1 MGLIYMNLSASLLE
15 PELRHL
21 SERVKTIREDSIWV
35 QLPQTCWRV
44 AGGDDASGNICTFA
58 FLAGTLALK
67 TLDDVQ
73 DGHQSPAYSND
84 GVALSF
90 HALQLLGAL
99 PTLDFRQITRLQRS
113 YTSTLLKLCAGQHL
127 DLLGQTNV
135 QRILDHSWNIAG
147 KKTAAWFAWGA
158 SLYPRYTGDEAT
170 ENTLAEFGTH
180 IGLMHQIA
188 NDVRGFFDT
197 SDLGDLKDRK
207 VSIPIAYLLTV
218 IPGSSYEEEFD
229 ALWGKTET
237 QSARQ
242 GIVDI
247 AQQNGVE
254 QYTKLMSTFHAQ
266 QAHRVI
272 SKRFP
277 DLATLISHPNLAL

>member
-1 MGLIYMNLSASLLE
+1 MDLSTRLLE
-15 PELRHL
+15 PELRYL
-21 SERVKTIREDSIWV
+21 SEKVKTIRGDSIWV
-35 QLPQTCWRV
+35 QLPQACWRV

-73 DGHQSPAYSND
+73 DGHQSPACSND

-99 PTLDFRQITRLQRS
+99 PTLDFRQITRLQHS

-135 QRILDHSWNIAG
+135 QRILDHSWDIAS
-147 KKTAAWFAWGA
+147 KKTAEWFAWGA

-170 ENTLAEFGTH
+170 ENILVEFGTH

-197 SDLGDLKDRK
+197 SDIGDLKDRK
-207 VSIPIAYLLTV
+207 ASIPIAYLLTV
-218 IPGSSYEEEFD
+218 IPGSSYEEEFN
-229 ALWGKTET
+229 ALWCKTET

-247 AQQNGVE
+247 ARQNGVE

-266 QAHRVI
+266 QAHSVI

-277 DLATLISHPNLAL
+277 ALTTLINHPNLAL

>member
-1 MGLIYMNLSASLLE
+1 MDFSASLLE

-21 SERVKTIREDSIWV
+21 SEKVKTIREDSIWV
-35 QLPQTCWRV
+35 QLPQACWRV
-44 AGGDDASGNICTFA
+44 AGGDAASGNICTFA

-73 DGHQSPAYSND
+73 DGHALPAFSND

-90 HALQLLGAL
+90 HVLQILGAL

-113 YTSTLLKLCAGQHL
+113 YTSTILKLCAGQHL
-127 DLLGQTNV
+127 DLLGQTDV
-135 QRILDHSWNIAG
+135 QQVLDHSWDIAR
-147 KKTAAWFAWGA
+147 KKTAEWFAWGS
-158 SLYPRYTGDEAT
+158 SLYPRYTGDEAS
-170 ENTLAEFGTH
+170 ENLLAEFGTH
-180 IGLMHQIA
+180 IGFMHQIA

-197 SDLGDLKDRK
+197 SEIGDLKSRK

-218 IPGSSYEEEFD
+218 VPGSPYEEEFNT
-229 ALWGKTET
+229 LWGKTES

-247 AQQNGVE
+247 ARQNGVE
-254 QYTKLMSTFHAQ
+254 QYTKLMSIFHAQ
-266 QAHRVI
+266 QARQVI
-272 SKRFP
+272 INRFP
-277 DLATLISHPNLAL
+277 DLLTLISHPNLAL